1 MPKETIF
8 SKLKYKDYNDI
19 LEQVLEKKDFSVLG
33 KNLILSILYKME
45 TNYNDYRTVKRD
57 VSEKEKMLE
66 DFINI
71 VQNYCDSLLV
81 IKPESKRNSKL
92 KEKQYIIDQENKR
105 LEAFANEKNIL
116 KGLYG
121 LYNNENMVNSKYGIL
136 SDAIREVLEKGNA
149 NNNIELLRDFNGYS
163 WYVSS
168 TEFEEIYTNLIF
180 QNIRIIAGN
189 DLLEGWIHNKDTKRN
204 YIQELSKE
212 LMRRYGK
219 EMADEFMNQL
229 FITILKIYL
238 EERPEKLKELKN
250 AKKETTN
257 KTEDIRKYIE
267 KATEEKKEL
276 LKKVEKLDIYIND
289 EEKIRR
295 ELLARRKNG
304 EKTSSIEEFKEKLVA
319 ERKKCINKILEYN
332 KIMDPRNLL
341 KKKTEQKN
349 IKETND
355 LFDYIKIAKSS
366 TTAYEELINL
376 QKIFLKDYK
385 MLADKLIG
393 KKEILELI
401 YEFRYY
407 NLIPITKEELVRDNE
422 ELKKDIDDMRFL
434 LIRKAQ
440 KEKILNT
447 VNNNKYLNMEI
458 LKDIFSLRI
467 INLENTEV
475 NIQKTDS
482 GVRINYLD
490 GNLEEIS
497 KDIIVP
503 NSIGKYKVKENKKI
517 KIFS

>member
-19 LEQVLEKKDFSVLG
+19 LEQVLEKKDFPVLG

-57 VSEKEKMLE
+57 VSEKEKILE

-71 VQNYCDSLLV
+71 VKNYCDSLTV
-81 IKPESKRNSKL
+81 IKPDSKRRSRL
-92 KEKQYIIDQENKR
+92 KEKQYIVNKENKK
-105 LEAFANEKNIL
+105 LEAFANEKNVL

-136 SDAIREVLEKGNA
+136 ADAIKEILEKGNA

-168 TEFEEIYTNLIF
+168 AEFEDIYSNLIF

-189 DLLEGWIHNKDTKRN
+189 EILEEWLHNNDNKKD
-204 YIQELSKE
+204 YIQVLKKE
-212 LMRRYGK
+212 LVRRYGK
-219 EMADEFMNQL
+219 EMADEFIEQL
-229 FITILKIYL
+229 FITILKLYL
-238 EERPEKLKELKN
+238 EERPEKLKEIKN
-250 AKKETTN
+250 TKKVT
-257 KTEDIRKYIE
+257 KQPEDIRKYIE
-267 KATEEKKEL
+267 KITEEKKEL
-276 LKKVEKLDIYIND
+276 LKKVEKLDICIND
-289 EEKIRR
+289 EEKMKKEISIRR
-295 ELLARRKNG
+295 KEGKELNNL
-304 EKTSSIEEFKEKLVA
+304 EEFKEKLII
-319 ERKKCINKILEYN
+319 ERKKCMNKILEYN

-341 KKKTEQKN
+341 KNKTEQKDT
-349 IKETND
+349 KETSE
-355 LFDYIKIAKSS
+355 LFNYKELAKSN
-366 TTAYEELINL
+366 TTAYEELLNL
-376 QKIFLKDYK
+376 QKIFLKSYK
-385 MLADKLIG
+385 ILADKLVG

-407 NLIPITKEELVRDNE
+407 NLIPITKRELVRDNE
-422 ELKKDIDDMRFL
+422 ELRKDIDDMRFL
-434 LIRKAQ
+434 LVGKAQ

-475 NIQKTDS
+475 NVQKTDL

-490 GNLEEIS
+490 GDLEEIS

-503 NSIGKYKVKENKKI
+503 DSIGKYKVKENKKI